1 MTLTSKSKSDTG
13 AHEATKWKFASFAG
27 GSGFSGNSSLN
38 LDGGE
43 EQLSGKQMAQR
54 ALEAAY
60 QRGLSEG
67 FRAGAEHVKN
77 ESGEMGRRVDQL
89 IESMQSQFANMDTD
103 VADAVLG
110 LAFSLAR
117 QIIRAELDAR
127 PELVSASVRDA
138 LGSLALKATYPGIYL
153 NPADLNLVKA
163 SLGDEL
169 TLRGCRLIADPGI
182 SRGGCRLESDT
193 SMVDA
198 TIESRWERALSNMG
212 YAGSEFDDVSAAR

>member
-1 MTLTSKSKSDTG
+1 MTLTSKAKSDTG
-13 AHEATKWKFASFAG
+13 SHEATKWKFASFAG
-27 GSGFSGNSSLN
+27 GSGFAGNSN
-38 LDGGE
+38 LHHDTSE
-43 EQLSGKQMAQR
+43 EHLSGKQMAQR
-54 ALEAAY
+54 ALESAY
-60 QRGLSEG
+60 QRGLAEG
-67 FRAGAEHVKN
+67 FRAGSEHVKS
-77 ESGEMGRRVDQL
+77 ESHDMGQRVDQL
-89 IESMQSQFANMDTD
+89 IASMQTQFANMDTD

-117 QIIRAELDAR
+117 QIVRAELDAR

-169 TLRGCRLIADPGI
+169 TLRGCRLVPDAGI

-212 YAGSEFDDVSAAR
+212 YSGSEFDNVTTAR